1 MPAYCC
7 VPFGLVEL
15 ICPLFPFCPALAFAD
30 EAAPL
35 ADGAVG
41 APPVCDA
48 PFPFVVDAAVGEP
61 AAADAWV
68 TIYPPLTAPEAA
80 ALALFS

>member
-15 ICPLFPFCPALAFAD
+15 IWPLFPFCPALALAD
-30 EAAPL
+30 DDAAPL
-35 ADGAVG
+35 ADGALG
-41 APPVCDA
+41 APPVCDV

-61 AAADAWV
+61 A
-68 TIYPPLTAPEAA
+68 PPDVGPL
-80 ALALFS
+80 LC